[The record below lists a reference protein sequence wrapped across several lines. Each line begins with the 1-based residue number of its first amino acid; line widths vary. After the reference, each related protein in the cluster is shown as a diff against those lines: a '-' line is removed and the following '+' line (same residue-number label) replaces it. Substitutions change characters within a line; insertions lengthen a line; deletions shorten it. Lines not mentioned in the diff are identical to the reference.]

1 MSCFNL
7 NGNHVLLWTLVLLN
21 QLTLHEPMTRQTI
34 KPLTIIEPDTAC
46 TNTMAMATPIPKLS
60 QIHVSLCNNSHS
72 SSISQVL
79 VHACH
84 SSQEQ
89 GMHMRT

>member
-7 NGNHVLLWTLVLLN
+7 NGNHVLLWTRVLLN
-21 QLTLHEPMTRQTI
+21 QLTLHESMTRQTI

-60 QIHVSLCNNSHS
+60 QIHVSLCNMP
-72 SSISQVL
+72 Q
-79 VHACH
+79 
-84 SSQEQ
+84 
-89 GMHMRT
+89 